1 MIPINQPKPRRM
13 EVVNAV
19 EDLHRRTLSNMPRQ
33 LDRLIY
39 LASTRDYNTGTYY
52 HEGLAS
58 RFSEE
63 VACEALAGC
72 HGEAFRELIS
82 SDLRD
87 LVQQLDEYRDSTHT
101 SPGEFIA
108 LWRSLEPYRVTIPV
122 GTDPLAAELLFS
134 NIKIALAILEAR
146 RGIRPAAG

>member
-1 MIPINQPKPRRM
+1 M
-13 EVVNAV
+13 EVVKAI
-19 EDLHRRTLSNMPRQ
+19 EDLHGRTLSKMPRL

-58 RFSEE
+58 CFTEE
-63 VACEALAGC
+63 VACEALADC
-72 HGEAFRELIS
+72 HSKAFG
-82 SDLRD
+82 D
-87 LVQQLDEYRDSTHT
+87 LVSSSLNDLVRQLEGYMHSTHS

-108 LWRSLEPYRVTIPV
+108 AWRNLEPYRVAVPV

-146 RGIRPAAG
+146 RKIRPAAGQAAWPRPSPGR